1 MFILLQNAASS
12 NRIDCEKLQCNCIQ
26 SVNSTLR
33 TVDFI
38 YHVFH
43 YLSSNICFSIFF
55 SKVDLRILNCTYN
68 MLKLKTYVW
77 TPSSVLYIHSPSVL
91 RIHSPS
97 VRGQCLSSVRGQ
109 FQKWTNWLK
118 ALSEL
123 SIAFLPPGVRVNGV
137 SCLDNCPEVRS
148 VAFNVPAKRDIL
160 TDRQTIRRASEHLAL
175 LKTMQS
181 SHPEITVS
189 LK

>member
-1 MFILLQNAASS
+1 MCMAVLSQRLSFS
-12 NRIDCEKLQCNCIQ
+12 NRAE
-26 SVNSTLR
+26 TLFTNR
-33 TVDFI
+33 QNETIVWCLD
-38 YHVFH
+38 
-43 YLSSNICFSIFF
+43 SIN
-55 SKVDLRILNCTYN
+55 RPYN

-77 TPSSVLYIHSPSVL
+77 TPSSVLHIHSPSVL

-160 TDRQTIRRASEHLAL
+160 TDRQTIRGASEHLAL